1 MFKWTISPT
10 NRNPGLGVRQIRLYL
25 TALQKGDDRKRRVF
39 QNASADP
46 RPFNVLYK
54 SSRDGGAPRERIRK
68 RATDMRHQQSFSCVV
83 LYGTAREEACVCV
96 LTLTRGGR

>member
-1 MFKWTISPT
+1 VCS
-10 NRNPGLGVRQIRLYL
+10 
-25 TALQKGDDRKRRVF
+25 AKGDDRKRRVF

-68 RATDMRHQQSFSCVV
+68 RATDMTEAPAVFQLMV
-83 LYGTAREEACVCV
+83 LYGTAREEAVCVCV
-96 LTLTRGGR
+96 CSHSHEEAARA